1 VSKAAR
7 FDGSSEDALYRELIL
22 SSMRRIVV
30 AVLSIVIT
38 AATLIGVSFQVLST
52 QEVGLDY
59 DLFSQTIGNQLFNPG
74 TYFLGACDSARL
86 TRRYP
91 RYRGLPSFPAADSPL
106 QASTISRLLPPVFD
120 FFDDPQYL
128 CCALFSS
135 DSLRTL
141 QYNRRR
147 LQCLIVARSEC
158 RRYAPSS
165 YCPD

>member
-7 FDGSSEDALYRELIL
+7 CDGSSEDVLYRELIL

-74 TYFLGACDSARL
+74 TYFLGA
-86 TRRYP
+86 
-91 RYRGLPSFPAADSPL
+91 L
-106 QASTISRLLPPVFD
+106 QCKVNAKVSQISRPAFIP
-120 FFDDPQYL
+120 
-128 CCALFSS
+128 
-135 DSLRTL
+135 
-141 QYNRRR
+141 
-147 LQCLIVARSEC
+147 C
-158 RRYAPSS
+158 R
-165 YCPD
+165 